1 MNERQVAEA
10 VRDWALDEIDEL
22 KSGYAYPVA
31 TKLGELPDIVAV
43 VKGVSKVRDD
53 DRFPFAALDQTWLR
67 VFEVEASVMVGVDD
81 ADDFEAA
88 EDAHREA
95 HETLEAIGAQLREL
109 PEQDPTLGDRLDADP
124 GQVAFVSPLIGIGYD
139 PPFAELEDGTRG
151 RFLFVSM
158 AIAETI
164 PEPG

>member
-10 VRDWALDEIDEL
+10 VRDWALAEIDEL
-22 KSGYAYPVA
+22 QSGYAYPVA

-43 VKGVSKVRDD
+43 VKSVSKVRED
-53 DRFPFAALDQTWLR
+53 DRFPFVQLAQCWLR
-67 VFEVEASVMVGVDD
+67 VFEVEASVMVGIEDT
-81 ADDFEAA
+81 DDFTAAEAA
-88 EDAHREA
+88 HKTA
-95 HETLEAIGAQLREL
+95 HETLEAIGGQLREL

-139 PPFAELEDGTRG
+139 PPYAELEDGTRG
-151 RFLFVSM
+151 RFLFASM